1 MSGFVFD
8 CSVAVAWCI
17 ADEAT
22 PETDALLERTRD
34 EGAIVPQ
41 LWPLELGNVLL
52 QAARRGR
59 LTTNDVTARLD
70 LISALPIRIDE
81 ETASR
86 GLRDI
91 VTLAR
96 AEGLTTYDAA
106 YLELAM
112 RRSLPLASRDH
123 ALVEAARRNGT
134 RLLLG
139 Q

>member
-1 MSGFVFD
+1 MSGFVLD

-22 PETDALLERTRD
+22 AETDALLDRTRD
-34 EGAIVPQ
+34 EGATVPQ
-41 LWPLELGNVLL
+41 LWSLELGNVLL
-52 QAARRGR
+52 QAAKRGR

-96 AEGLTTYDAA
+96 AEGLTTYDAS

-139 Q
+139 